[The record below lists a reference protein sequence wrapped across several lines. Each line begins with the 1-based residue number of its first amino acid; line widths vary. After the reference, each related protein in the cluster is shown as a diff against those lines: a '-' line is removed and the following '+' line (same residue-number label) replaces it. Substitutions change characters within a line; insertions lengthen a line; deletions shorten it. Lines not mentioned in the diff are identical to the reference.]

1 MCGLGVWELL
11 IILFIVMLLF
21 GASRLPQ
28 IGKALGETVR
38 NFKKSVDDGPKAV
51 PDKKKES
58 IEVHEV
64 GQLEGEAKVEPKS
77 EPKQS

>member
-1 MCGLGVWELL
+1 MCGLGIWELL
-11 IILFIVMLLF
+11 IVLAIVMLLF

-38 NFKKSVDDGPKAV
+38 NFKKGVGDGQKPV
-51 PDKKKES
+51 SEDKRES

-64 GQLEGEAKVEPKS
+64 DRLEGSSSSTSDPKKPS
-77 EPKQS
+77 

>member
-11 IILFIVMLLF
+11 IVLFIVMLLF

-38 NFKKSVDDGPKAV
+38 NFKKGVGEGPGEVTGK
-51 PDKKKES
+51 PKDS

-64 GQLEGEAKVEPKS
+64 GELEDKDAPKKS
-77 EPKQS
+77 

>member
-38 NFKKSVDDGPKAV
+38 NFKKGVGEGQQPAV
-51 PDKKKES
+51 TEKKKES

-64 GQLEGEAKVEPKS
+64 GQLEGEAKAERDPGKS
-77 EPKQS
+77 